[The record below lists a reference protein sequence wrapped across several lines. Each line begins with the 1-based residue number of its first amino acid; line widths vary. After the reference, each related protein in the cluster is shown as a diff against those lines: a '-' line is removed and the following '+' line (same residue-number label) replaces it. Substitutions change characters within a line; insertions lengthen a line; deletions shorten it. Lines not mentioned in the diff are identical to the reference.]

1 MSKIRNRI
9 ENKFELF
16 GRLVFRNRFKALFI
30 MFLFIGALVSQ
41 LPKIT
46 IDTSTEGF
54 LHDNDPI
61 LIAYNEF
68 RDQFGRDEI
77 LIIAI
82 QPPDVFDR
90 GFLQKLK
97 NFHQDLEN
105 ETPYVDD
112 ITSLVNARNTR
123 GEKDE
128 LIVEDLL
135 ENFPKTEDELKKLK
149 ERVLSNKNYRN
160 FLISEDGR
168 FTTVA
173 IKTDAYSSEG
183 AAVDVM
189 EGFEEEGEPAK
200 DAAPRE
206 FLTDKENSEVVNAV
220 KKVIARYE
228 APDFRIFAAGS
239 PVVTNDLKRNMMNDM
254 RRFIKLTILIIGVV
268 LAVVFR
274 RITGVIFPLFIVLA
288 SLLSTVSLMAIFGVS
303 IKLPT
308 QILPSFIMAVG
319 VADAVHLLVIF
330 YRRYTHTGDKEG
342 SIAFALGHSGLAIF
356 MTSLTTAAGLF
367 SFALADLAPIADL
380 GHFAS
385 AGVMLAF
392 IYTIVLL
399 PALLAIVPIK
409 RKEAAAHHQGGG
421 GEVKGTFMDRVLIG
435 IADFST
441 GHPKAIVAVSAVL
454 IFIGLALAS
463 QLRLSHNPLIWFPE
477 KHPIRQATEKID
489 RELKGSI
496 TLEVIVDT
504 KKENGLHDPAL
515 LKKLDALS
523 AEIGKYDDGEIFVGK
538 TFSISDILKEINKA
552 LNENREEFYSIPDN
566 RKLIAQELLLF
577 ENSGSDDL
585 EDVVDSRF
593 SKGRFT
599 IKTPW
604 RDAILYGDFV
614 KYIEGKFKK
623 TIGNDADIAVTG
635 MVSLLFRTISATVVT
650 TAKSYGFA
658 FVVITFLMILLLGSV
673 KYGLL
678 SMIPNLMPIIM
689 AMGLI
694 KATGIPMDM
703 FTMLIGSIAIGLA
716 VDDTVHF
723 MHNFRR
729 YHHHTGDVREA
740 TRRTLL
746 TAGRAMLTTTIVL
759 SLGFFVFMF
768 ASMNNIFNFGLIT
781 GFTIITALLADFF
794 LAPALMTIFEP
805 KETEMTD
812 DEKPEDGVETEIS
825 EWK

>member
-1 MSKIRNRI
+1 MSKIRARI
-9 ENKFELF
+9 ERKFEMF
-16 GRLVFRNRFKALFI
+16 GRLVFRNRFKTLFI

-41 LPKIT
+41 LPNIT
-46 IDTSTEGF
+46 INTSTEGF
-54 LHDNDPI
+54 LHDDDPI
-61 LIAYNEF
+61 LLDYNEF

-97 NFHQDLEN
+97 NFHEDLEN

-149 ERVLSNKNYRN
+149 ERVLSNKNYTN

-183 AAVDVM
+183 TAGDVM
-189 EGFEEEGEPAK
+189 EGFDEEGDPAN

-206 FLTDKENSEVVNAV
+206 FLTDRENSEAVAAV

-228 APDFRIFAAGS
+228 APDFRIYAAGS
-239 PVVTNDLKRNMMNDM
+239 PVVTNDLKRSMMKDM
-254 RRFIKLTILIIGVV
+254 QRFIKLTILIIGFV

-274 RITGVIFPLFIVLA
+274 KITGVIFPLFIVLA
-288 SLLSTVSLMAIFGVS
+288 TLLSTVSLMAIFGVS

-319 VADAVHLLVIF
+319 VADSVHLLVIF
-330 YRRYTHTGDKEG
+330 YRRYAQTGDKEG

-367 SFALADLAPIADL
+367 SFATADVAPIADL

-392 IYTIVLL
+392 IYTVVLL

-409 RKEAAAHHQGGG
+409 RKEAATDGG
-421 GEVKGTFMDRVLIG
+421 GEVKETFMDRVLIG

-454 IFIGLALAS
+454 IVIGLGLAS

-489 RELKGSI
+489 GELKGSI
-496 TLEVIVDT
+496 TMEVIVDT

-515 LKKLDALS
+515 LKKLDALA

-538 TFSISDILKEINKA
+538 TFSISDIVKEINKA
-552 LNENREEFYSIPDN
+552 LNENREEFYSIPEN

-604 RDAILYGDFV
+604 RDAVLYGGFI
-614 KYIEGKFKK
+614 KYIEEEFESAVG
-623 TIGNDADIAVTG
+623 GMADISVTG
-635 MVSLLFRTISATVVT
+635 MASILFRTISATVIT

-658 FVVITFLMILLLGSV
+658 FVVITFLMIFLLGSV

-694 KATGIPMDM
+694 KAAGIPMDM

-729 YHHHTGDVREA
+729 YHHHTGDVRIA
-740 TRRTLL
+740 TRQTLQ
-746 TAGRAMLTTTIVL
+746 TAGRAMLITTIVL

-768 ASMNNIFNFGLIT
+768 ASMNNIFNFGLMT
-781 GFTIITALLADFF
+781 GFTITVALLGDFF

-812 DEKPEDGVETEIS
+812 DEKLESGVETEIS